1 MPLTGLGHTFG
12 GNVFAAGRADPGG
25 EGDVGGD
32 QEGLRSGPPRRWR
45 TRRSREGVGSYG
57 SYAASSVALRV
68 GRTLARFY
76 GSTLK
81 LSIIPLSWCSAMWQ
95 CAIHRPGLV
104 MSSSRSTVSPVRT
117 STVSF
122 QTRLS
127 SVTPS

>member
-1 MPLTGLGHTFG
+1 MPLGGRLAVGTGFGVAPSAGHLRG
-12 GNVFAAGRADPGG
+12 GQDDAGG

-104 MSSSRSTVSPVRT
+104 MSNSRSTT
-117 STVSF
+117 
-122 QTRLS
+122 
-127 SVTPS
+127 